1 MRLRAVALA
10 LRGPPAISQIAGLS
24 AVIEDTHEPRLK
36 VKDENARPNAS
47 KGLTAIFSL
56 QTAVNEF
63 SRLPI

>member
-1 MRLRAVALA
+1 
-10 LRGPPAISQIAGLS
+10 LS

-56 QTAVNEF
+56 Q
-63 SRLPI
+63 L